1 MPRPHSCC
9 PRGAPPAPGGS
20 FSQIT
25 ARFLRVTKIHGLHHM
40 GSHRQS
46 RPRCLLWGL
55 AFLLSL
61 GLLGTWSSNRVGY
74 LLSCPVQSRVR
85 MERAAGLRFP
95 AVTLCNHNPVR
106 FLRLTKPDLYSAG
119 QWLGLAGENRALLPG
134 LLEGLPH
141 AQRRWLS
148 RLANYSRFL
157 PPRPSEGT
165 MPSLFHRLGHQI
177 EDMLLACRFRGEP
190 CGPQHFTPVYTRY
203 GKCYTFNADGRR
215 PRVARQGGRGNGL
228 ELMLD
233 VQQEEYLP
241 IWRETNE
248 TSFEAGIRVQI
259 HSQEEPPYIHQL
271 GFGVSPGFQTFVS
284 CQEQRLTY
292 LPQPWGSCRA
302 SVPGEQILPGYEG
315 YSIAA
320 CRLQCEKEAVVSSCQ
335 CRMVHMPGN
344 ESICSPNV
352 YIECADQTL
361 DAALEDPQERCS
373 CPTPCNLTRY
383 GKEISMVRIPNKG
396 SARYLARKYHRN
408 ETYIRENFLVLDI
421 FFEALNYEAIEQKK
435 AYELA
440 GLLGD
445 IGGQM
450 GLFIGASV
458 LTILEILDYVY
469 EVIRD
474 KVSRALGRSK
484 PPLRKPA
491 GSIATLGLEE
501 HNDQSPCG
509 TLGRHAEGTYS
520 TSILPNHR
528 HRDAHQGVFEDFA
541 C

>member
-190 CGPQHFTPVYTRY
+190 CGPQHFTP
-203 GKCYTFNADGRR
+203 
-215 PRVARQGGRGNGL
+215 
-228 ELMLD
+228 
-233 VQQEEYLP
+233 
-241 IWRETNE
+241 
-248 TSFEAGIRVQI
+248 
-259 HSQEEPPYIHQL
+259 
-271 GFGVSPGFQTFVS
+271 
-284 CQEQRLTY
+284 
-292 LPQPWGSCRA
+292 
-302 SVPGEQILPGYEG
+302 
-315 YSIAA
+315 
-320 CRLQCEKEAVVSSCQ
+320 
-335 CRMVHMPGN
+335 
-344 ESICSPNV
+344 
-352 YIECADQTL
+352 
-361 DAALEDPQERCS
+361 
-373 CPTPCNLTRY
+373 
-383 GKEISMVRIPNKG
+383 
-396 SARYLARKYHRN
+396 
-408 ETYIRENFLVLDI
+408 
-421 FFEALNYEAIEQKK
+421 
-435 AYELA
+435 
-440 GLLGD
+440 
-445 IGGQM
+445 
-450 GLFIGASV
+450 
-458 LTILEILDYVY
+458 
-469 EVIRD
+469 
-474 KVSRALGRSK
+474 
-484 PPLRKPA
+484 
-491 GSIATLGLEE
+491 
-501 HNDQSPCG
+501 
-509 TLGRHAEGTYS
+509 
-520 TSILPNHR
+520 
-528 HRDAHQGVFEDFA
+528 
-541 C
+541 